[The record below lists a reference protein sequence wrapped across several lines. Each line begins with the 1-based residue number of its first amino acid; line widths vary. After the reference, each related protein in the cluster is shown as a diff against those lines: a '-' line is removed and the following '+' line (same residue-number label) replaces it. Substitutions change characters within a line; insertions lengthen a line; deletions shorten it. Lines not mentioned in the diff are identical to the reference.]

1 MSQRGYEGGGGGR
14 PQVDC
19 RLKFEGGERRLF
31 ASLVTGE

>member
-1 MSQRGYEGGGGGR
+1 MKGRGGAR

-31 ASLVTGE
+31 ASFW